1 MVGDL
6 IPSSSQGP
14 PLDPSIPDSP
24 DPSFA
29 SLQTACRQLA
39 VELTQPQFDSLVRY
53 TQLLRGWNTRIN
65 LVSRRDTD
73 RILSYHVVDS
83 LAVQRL
89 IPQGA
94 RVCDI
99 GSGAGLPGIPLALV
113 RSDLKLLLV
122 ESSQKRSRFLE
133 TAVAELGLDN
143 VEVLNERAESL
154 PALECD
160 VVLSRL
166 AGPLRDVLRYAG
178 PHRKPKG
185 TTILYKTRDCSAEL
199 SKAGRA
205 LSRNRLKVTGSHDVF
220 LPLSGVPRR
229 FIVLGSLK

>member
-1 MVGDL
+1 ML
-6 IPSSSQGP
+6 APAAAHPESGP
-14 PLDPSIPDSP
+14 DFST
-24 DPSFA
+24 
-29 SLQTACRQLA
+29 LQTACRQLA
-39 VELTQPQFDSLVRY
+39 VELTQPQYDSLVRY
-53 TQLLRGWNTRIN
+53 TRLLRDWNTRIN
-65 LVSRRDTD
+65 LVSRRDTG
-73 RILSYHVVDS
+73 RVLSYHVIDS

-89 IPQGA
+89 LPTGA

-122 ESSQKRSRFLE
+122 ESSRKRSRFLE

-166 AGPLRDVLRYAG
+166 AGPLQDVVRHAG

-185 TTILYKTRDCSAEL
+185 TIVLYKTRDCSAEL
-199 SKAGRA
+199 SKAGRT
-205 LSRNRLKVTGSHDVF
+205 LSRNRLKVAGSHDVF

>member
-1 MVGDL
+1 M
-6 IPSSSQGP
+6 IPSSPQRP
-14 PLDPSIPDSP
+14 PLDPSTPDSP
-24 DPSFA
+24 DPSFV
-29 SLQTACRQLA
+29 SLQTACRQLGI
-39 VELTQPQFDSLVRY
+39 ELTQPQYDSVARY
-53 TQLLRGWNTRIN
+53 TQLLRDWNARIN
-65 LVSRRDTD
+65 LVSRRDTG

-122 ESSQKRSRFLE
+122 ESSQKRSRFLV

-154 PALECD
+154 PALKCD
-160 VVLSRL
+160 IVLSRL
-166 AGPLRDVLRYAG
+166 AGPLRDVVRYAG

-185 TTILYKTRDCSAEL
+185 TIVLYKTRGCVDEL
-199 SKAGRA
+199 RKAGR
-205 LSRNRLKVTGSHDVF
+205 LLGRYHLRVTSQKDIL
-220 LPLSGVPRR
+220 LPLSNIPRR
-229 FIVLGSLK
+229 FVVLGS